1 MAKYK
6 PEDVRNIVLCG
17 HSQSGKTMLAEA
29 MLLKAGAITRL
40 GSIADGSTVSD
51 FDPDE
56 KSRGHS
62 LTTSVMHCEYDG
74 KEFHIIDTPGAPD
87 FIGATVRGIDAADL
101 AVICV
106 NATKGIEMS
115 TRKAWDLAEKEG
127 VARMLVVSRMDAE
140 GASFSDLL
148 VNIKD
153 TFGKQCVAFTI
164 NEGEGVGFKSA
175 LRVMNEDN
183 QGDRL
188 EAKRLEITE
197 SAVECDESLME
208 RYLEGDN
215 ISHNEVMSVLREAIC
230 GGNVVPIFCL
240 SAEKDIGVEQLMH
253 GIAEWGPD
261 PFHTHRDVIK
271 NDGTEEIYQP
281 SVDGSFKAQVF
292 KVVSDPHV
300 GKLSFFRV
308 FSGTAKAGDT
318 LVIGEDGKK
327 EKFAKFMVPQGG
339 KYEDVPEIAAGDIIC
354 TPKIETLQ
362 VGSTIHKG
370 DFGAVFHSLPF
381 PNPMCGLAIAAKNRG
396 DEQKI
401 AINMH
406 KLCDEDPTFHFERND
421 LTNEQVIRGVGQL
434 HLEFMLGRLKSRY
447 NLEVVTKPPRIP
459 YLETISTTAEGS
471 YRHKKQSG
479 GAGQFA
485 EVHLRLKPN
494 ERGKGFEFVNSIVGG
509 VISGSFIP
517 SVEKG
522 VYKAMDK
529 GILAGYPVVDVVCEL
544 FDGKEHPV
552 DSKDIAFQTAAEHAF
567 SEIAVKSKP
576 VLLEPIVDIEITFPS
591 EYTGDISGDISTRRG
606 RPTGM
611 EQLGNLQVLK
621 AQVPL
626 GEVQEYASTL
636 KAITQGSGD
645 YTMHLSHYEPVPA
658 SIAKKIIDAGK
669 VEVSA

>member
-1 MAKYK
+1 MANYK

-29 MLLKAGAITRL
+29 MLFKAGAITRL
-40 GSIADGSTVSD
+40 GSIADGTTVSD

-56 KSRGHS
+56 KARGHS
-62 LTTSVMHCEYDG
+62 LATSVMHCVYD
-74 KEFHIIDTPGAPD
+74 KKQFHIIDTPGAPD

-101 AVICV
+101 AVICI
-106 NATKGIEMS
+106 NAAKGIEMS
-115 TRKAWDLAEKEG
+115 ARKAWDLAEKEG
-127 VARMLVVSRMDAE
+127 VARMIVVSRMDAE
-140 GASFSDLL
+140 SVNFAELL

-164 NEGEGVGFKSA
+164 NDGEGEDFRSA

-183 QGDRL
+183 HGDRL

-197 SAVECDESLME
+197 SVVECDEALME
-208 RYLEGDN
+208 RYLDGDK
-215 ISHNEVMSVLREAIC
+215 ITHDEVMTVLRDAVC
-230 GGNVVPIFCL
+230 GGHVVPVFCL

-261 PFHTHRDVIK
+261 PFHTHRDIVK
-271 NDGTEEIYQP
+271 DTGEEEVYEP
-281 SVDGSFKAQVF
+281 SVSGSFKAQVF

-308 FSGTAKAGDT
+308 FSGAAKAGDT
-318 LVIGEDGKK
+318 LIVGADGEK
-327 EKFAKFMVPQGG
+327 EKFSKFMRPQGG
-339 KYEDVPEIAAGDIIC
+339 KYEDVTDVVAGDIVC
-354 TPKIETLQ
+354 APKVDSLH
-362 VGSTIHKG
+362 VGTTISTG

-381 PNPMCGLAIAAKNRG
+381 PIPMAGLAITAKNRG

-406 KLCDEDPTFHFERND
+406 KLCEEDPTFHFERNE

-434 HLEFMLGRLKSRY
+434 HLDYMLGRLKSRY

-459 YLETISTTAEGS
+459 YLETISTKSEGS

-485 EVHLRLKPN
+485 EVHIRLRPN
-494 ERGKGFEFVNSIVGG
+494 ERGGGFEFVNSIVGG
-509 VISGSFIP
+509 VISGSYIP

-522 VYKAMDK
+522 VHKAMDK
-529 GILAGYPVVDVVCEL
+529 GFLAGYPVVDVICEL

-567 SEIAVKSKP
+567 IEVAAKCKP

-626 GEVQEYASTL
+626 SEVQEYAASL
-636 KAITQGSGD
+636 KAITQGTGD
-645 YTMHLSHYEPVPA
+645 YTMHLSHYEPVP
-658 SIAKKIIDAGK
+658 SNLSKKIIDAGK
-669 VEVSA
+669 AEASA